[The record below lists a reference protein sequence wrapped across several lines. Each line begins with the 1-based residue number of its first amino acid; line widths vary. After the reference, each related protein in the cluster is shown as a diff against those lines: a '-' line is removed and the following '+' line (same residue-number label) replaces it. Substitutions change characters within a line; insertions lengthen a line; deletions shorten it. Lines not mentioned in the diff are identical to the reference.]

1 MNVILPADASVADV
15 VFVVSCVFSLFIG
28 FISGLLV
35 K

>member
-1 MNVILPADASVADV
+1 MNVILPVDASVVDLM
-15 VFVVSCVFSLFIG
+15 FVVSCVFALFIG